1 MNKIGISCVIIGIAL
16 IAIGFVWTIVEMVID
31 HNCYQLTPNEFY
43 NSSICERY
51 WNNE

>member
-1 MNKIGISCVIIGIAL
+1 MNKIGISCVIIGITL
-16 IAIGFVWTIVEMVID
+16 IAIGVIWTIVEMVID

-43 NSSICERY
+43 KSSICERY